1 MRVYIRDHPSIYIYN
16 IIYICVWRTNISIYY
31 PQWTWQKWVVPYRLW
46 RCVLPCYVWK
56 YGMGKWVAPYR
67 LWRFSHKFEHPK
79 STPYYF
85 SFPIILSVAH
95 VIILYTHNPGTDLGT
110 VARAQVHQPVTYFE
124 NCSLQTGHKEK
135 YPEWYESR
143 NCSLESERVFL
154 FFFCRKKT
162 LPSQLQTQY
171 NISPWLTKF

>member
-1 MRVYIRDHPSIYIYN
+1 
-16 IIYICVWRTNISIYY
+16 
-31 PQWTWQKWVVPYRLW
+31 
-46 RCVLPCYVWK
+46 
-56 YGMGKWVAPYR
+56 MGKWVAPYR

-110 VARAQVHQPVTYFE
+110 VARAQVHRPVTYFE

-154 FFFCRKKT
+154 FF
-162 LPSQLQTQY
+162 LPQKNIAQSTTNSTQHQPAIDQILIIWGTDLVWIPTPGPAPRTWIVGVSWPFFAWY
-171 NISPWLTKF
+171 SPDIP

>member
-1 MRVYIRDHPSIYIYN
+1 
-16 IIYICVWRTNISIYY
+16 
-31 PQWTWQKWVVPYRLW
+31 
-46 RCVLPCYVWK
+46 
-56 YGMGKWVAPYR
+56 MGKWVAPYR

-110 VARAQVHQPVTYFE
+110 VARAQVHRPVTYFE

-135 YPEWYESR
+135 YPQWYESR

-154 FFFCRKKT
+154 FFFAAKKHCPVNYKLNTTSARDWPNFNHLGDGSCLDTDPWARAPYLDCRCVLAFFRLIFPWHPIDYWMNHST
-162 LPSQLQTQY
+162 L
-171 NISPWLTKF
+171 W